1 VKKTLKK
8 HRKKHEKHRKTREIE
23 HAEWCRL
30 LVNSQG
36 GSAENLICFITEFH
50 YFSPDFSAFCHK
62 LKLLKV
68 SSFRFYSASQ
78 RRSSSLT
85 STCYWYEFSH
95 PSLSVVDAASFFQTS
110 SFSLVTRIFDPLQ
123 GYGTA
128 YATRRAQ

>member
-1 VKKTLKK
+1 MKKTLKK

-68 SSFRFYSASQ
+68 SSFRFYSETVHDHGGRCTTMADDARPRQTMHDHGGQ
-78 RRSSSLT
+78 RT
-85 STCYWYEFSH
+85 TT
-95 PSLSVVDAASFFQTS
+95 VDDA
-110 SFSLVTRIFDPLQ
+110 
-123 GYGTA
+123 
-128 YATRRAQ
+128 